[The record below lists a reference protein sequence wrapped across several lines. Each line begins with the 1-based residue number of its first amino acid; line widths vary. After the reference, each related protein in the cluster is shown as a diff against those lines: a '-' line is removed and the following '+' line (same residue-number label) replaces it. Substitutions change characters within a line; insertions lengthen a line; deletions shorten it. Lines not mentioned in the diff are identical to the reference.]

1 MKKKRTKKAM
11 RNAMNKARR
20 AKKKKRWKQMEDV
33 KDTSLKENPKKL
45 EELGKEAHK
54 GLEGIPEIR

>member
-1 MKKKRTKKAM
+1 
-11 RNAMNKARR
+11 
-20 AKKKKRWKQMEDV
+20 MEDI

-54 GLEGIPEIR
+54 GLEGIPKIR